1 MIEEFQAATNIEDNK
16 LIITTQG
23 YINNQGGEKILNTY
37 KELSNDNIKHVIM
50 DLAGTKVVNS
60 IGVSYV
66 IELIENMNSK
76 GQKLIFANL
85 NSAVEKTFTIMGI
98 FQFSTHA
105 ENLEKAKEMA
115 Q

>member
-1 MIEEFQAATNIEDNK
+1 MIEEFQAAAEIEDRK

-23 YINNQGGEKILNTY
+23 YINNQAGEKILNTY
-37 KELSNDNIKHVIM
+37 KELTNDSVKFIIM

-60 IGVSYV
+60 IGVSYI
-66 IELIENMNSK
+66 IELIENLNSK
-76 GQKLIFANL
+76 GQKLIFTNL

-98 FQFSTHA
+98 FQFSKNA
-105 ENLEKAKEMA
+105 ENLEKAKEIA